1 MKQEGVKQKG
11 IKLEA
16 FIMWGLISVCVVL
29 TGVNLF
35 PRLNVAETPVA
46 VVQPDITVAVSGAV
60 NAPGTYALPWGS
72 RVGDALAVAG
82 GVTVEA
88 DSSLVNPADLLDTGE
103 AVFVP
108 TKQTAEG
115 LARVSVNSASI
126 AALETLPGIG
136 PAMAQ
141 RIVEGRPYGTVE
153 DLLDVKGIGP
163 KTLEKL
169 RDRVTL

>member
-1 MKQEGVKQKG
+1 M
-11 IKLEA
+11 
-16 FIMWGLISVCVVL
+16 S
-29 TGVNLF
+29 
-35 PRLNVAETPVA
+35 PRHLSPSRNPTSPWQLQAQWCRRGRTRCPG
-46 VVQPDITVAVSGAV
+46 GA
-60 NAPGTYALPWGS
+60 GW
-72 RVGDALAVAG
+72 GDALTAAG
-82 GVTVEA
+82 GVTAEA
-88 DSSLVNPADLLDTGE
+88 DATLVNPADPLDTGE

-108 TKQTAEG
+108 TRQTAEG
-115 LARVSVNSASI
+115 IARVSVNSGSI

-169 RDRVTL
+169 RDKVTL